1 MRSVGDENLSV
12 SRVEAEL
19 EGESKQCPFVTS
31 RLEICLK
38 QTLRRHHMVTDGIL
52 ILFHTKQKHK
62 CSGIILTN
70 SILEDFVLEEVRV

>member
-1 MRSVGDENLSV
+1 MNSWKRDGGYQSADQVIGMRSVSDGNLSV

-19 EGESKQCPFVTS
+19 EGESEQRPFVTS

-52 ILFHTKQKHK
+52 ILFHMK
-62 CSGIILTN
+62 
-70 SILEDFVLEEVRV
+70 